1 MRRTTSL
8 EELLMDCEM
17 MAIKNNQGTG
27 VAILVGPEFLACK
40 YYQRSPAEVHITT

>member
-17 MAIKNNQGTG
+17 MKNNQGTG